1 MRVIRPGVTS
11 SPLGELWGVLQGFD
25 GDSRQALF
33 AHCAATTVNA
43 THEPWNRSPGRL
55 AHADRLAEAVGLDMT
70 AAGWAPTAE
79 NYLGRVT
86 KARILQAVREAKG
99 EQAAQLIDHLK
110 KPEMAKEAERLLA
123 GTGWLPEPLRTP
135 GAQAN
140 PVEVEPEVDEVSET
154 ESLPAFL
161 AGDDEGE
168 ALRPT
173 SHGAPA

>member
-1 MRVIRPGVTS
+1 
-11 SPLGELWGVLQGFD
+11 
-25 GDSRQALF
+25 
-33 AHCAATTVNA
+33 
-43 THEPWNRSPGRL
+43 
-55 AHADRLAEAVGLDMT
+55 LAEAVGLDMT

-99 EQAAQLIDHLK
+99 QQAAQLIDHLK